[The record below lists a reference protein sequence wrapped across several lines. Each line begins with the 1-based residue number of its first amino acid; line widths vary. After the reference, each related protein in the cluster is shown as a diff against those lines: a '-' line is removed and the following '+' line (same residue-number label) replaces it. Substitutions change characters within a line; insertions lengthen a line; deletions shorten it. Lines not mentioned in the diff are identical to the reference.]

1 MHNRRNKLR
10 NKLRTDSVDFLKSQ
24 KVDSQRS
31 ILYSDDKPLLGGEIQ
46 RNGFWKLE
54 ENEMTDRMFIVFMVG
69 AVLYVALQKSAIA
82 LLGVFCIFII
92 IAGIWD
98 AAQKERRKE
107 RKQQ

>member
-1 MHNRRNKLR
+1 
-10 NKLRTDSVDFLKSQ
+10 
-24 KVDSQRS
+24 
-31 ILYSDDKPLLGGEIQ
+31 
-46 RNGFWKLE
+46 
-54 ENEMTDRMFIVFMVG
+54 MTDRMFIVFMVG